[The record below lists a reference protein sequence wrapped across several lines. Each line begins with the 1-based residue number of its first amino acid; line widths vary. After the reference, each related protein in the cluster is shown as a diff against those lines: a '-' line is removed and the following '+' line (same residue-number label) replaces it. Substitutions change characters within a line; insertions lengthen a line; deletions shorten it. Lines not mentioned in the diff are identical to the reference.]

1 MAAKVNNCRQK
12 RARNAIKMRQN
23 KHFPSFFCR
32 KKEKKL
38 RNDGPAVGYSTRER
52 AQNGSSPPPISSFTI
67 VVRSSFCH
75 DAYCACSLNQ
85 SLYRKHEAVASCC
98 ISNFIEFGT
107 IKIQIVFR
115 VLLSLFSHCSQD
127 NVLLSLLGEWCQERH
142 RSFFCV

>member
-1 MAAKVNNCRQK
+1 
-12 RARNAIKMRQN
+12 MR
-23 KHFPSFFCR
+23 FPLLCFLVCSACVLSNGSLLFCR
-32 KKEKKL
+32 EKEKKL
-38 RNDGPAVGYSTRER
+38 RNDGPVVGDSTRER

-75 DAYCACSLNQ
+75 DAYRACSLKQ

-98 ISNFIEFGT
+98 IFNIIEFGT
-107 IKIQIVFR
+107 TKIQIVFR

>member
-12 RARNAIKMRQN
+12 RARNAIKMIQDN
-23 KHFPSFFCR
+23 HFPSFFVG
-32 KKEKKL
+32 KKKKI

-75 DAYCACSLNQ
+75 DAYCACSLKQ

-98 ISNFIEFGT
+98 IFNFIEFGT
-107 IKIQIVFR
+107 IKIQIVF
-115 VLLSLFSHCSQD
+115 LYQQIHGSMCNQFLSII
-127 NVLLSLLGEWCQERH
+127 SLREHYVILKKQ
-142 RSFFCV
+142 